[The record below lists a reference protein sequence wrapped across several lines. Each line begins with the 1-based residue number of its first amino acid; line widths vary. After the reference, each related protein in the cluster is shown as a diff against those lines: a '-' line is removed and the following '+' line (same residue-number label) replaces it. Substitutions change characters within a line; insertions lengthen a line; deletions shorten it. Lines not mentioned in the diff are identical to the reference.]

1 MLIITD
7 YTNQHVYE
15 GNQMK
20 KLCFAV
26 AVSEISVELLNGSI
40 LNFPR
45 RDYSVFLAEINRISW
60 EYRHLLSAAKITKTT
75 LGQLNDVNFCRLA
88 TKCLAGSSRTTE
100 SNSTADRENEM
111 LKPTMNAMM
120 AFVGNRSAWPL
131 VEMPPQGEKP
141 LFTGSAI
148 SFGQKLFL
156 SDTLS
161 H

>member
-1 MLIITD
+1 M
-7 YTNQHVYE
+7 
-15 GNQMK
+15 
-20 KLCFAV
+20 
-26 AVSEISVELLNGSI
+26 SEINVELLNGSI

-45 RDYSVFLAEINRISW
+45 RDYSVILAEINRISW
-60 EYRHLLSAAKITKTT
+60 EYRHLLSAAKTTKTT

-88 TKCLAGSSRTTE
+88 TKCLAGSSRTNESNSTTE

-141 LFTGSAI
+141 LFTGSEI